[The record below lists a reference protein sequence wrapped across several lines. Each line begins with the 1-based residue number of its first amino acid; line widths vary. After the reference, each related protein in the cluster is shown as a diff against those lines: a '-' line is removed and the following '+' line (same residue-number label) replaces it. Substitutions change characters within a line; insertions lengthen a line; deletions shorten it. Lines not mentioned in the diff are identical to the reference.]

1 MSKKKTP
8 IAICY
13 DFDGTLIRGNMQE
26 NSFIPGLDMKPKD
39 FWEKVKQE
47 AEKQDMDEVLAYMER
62 MVFEAR
68 KNEQSLNRASLK
80 KHGENVT
87 LFPGL
92 EKWFGLINKQGTEL
106 GLAIEHYVISSGI
119 EEMIKGSP
127 IGGHFKHIFASGF
140 AYDAD
145 DVPKFAARSVNYTTK
160 TQYLF
165 RINKGVLNSWDN
177 GINKVMDESERPMPF
192 SRMIY
197 LGDGDTD
204 VPAMKMLNYKGGY
217 SVAVYPPPKGK
228 RRTKEEQIKK
238 NAARDL
244 HNQNRAQFVAEANYE
259 ESSDLFNIVVSL
271 LNRIAN
277 EESYGMNRDA

>member
-1 MSKKKTP
+1 MSKKRIP

-26 NSFIPGLDMKPKD
+26 NSFIPGLGMEPED
-39 FWEKVKQE
+39 FWGKVKHE
-47 AEKQDMDEVLAYMER
+47 AEKQDMDEVLAYMEL
-62 MVFEAR
+62 MVLKAR
-68 KNEQSLNRASLK
+68 DEDQPLNRESLK
-80 KHGENVT
+80 KCGENVT

-92 EKWFGLINKQGTEL
+92 EKWFDLINKRGKEL
-106 GLAIEHYVISSGI
+106 GLIIEHYVISSGI

-127 IGGHFKHIFASGF
+127 ISRHFKHIFASGF
-140 AYDAD
+140 AYDANE
-145 DVPKFAARSVNYTTK
+145 VPRFAARSVNYTTK

-177 GINKVMDESERPMPF
+177 KVNKVMDESERPMPF

-204 VPAMKMLNYKGGY
+204 VPAMKMLNYQGGY
-217 SVAVYPPPKGK
+217 SIVVYPPPEGK
-228 RRTKEEQIKK
+228 RRTKEEQSKK
-238 NAARDL
+238 NAASVLRD
-244 HNQNRAQFVAEANYE
+244 QKRAQFVAEANYE
-259 ESSDLFNIVVSL
+259 ESSNLFNIVVSL

-277 EESYGMNRDA
+277 EEIYGMNRNA